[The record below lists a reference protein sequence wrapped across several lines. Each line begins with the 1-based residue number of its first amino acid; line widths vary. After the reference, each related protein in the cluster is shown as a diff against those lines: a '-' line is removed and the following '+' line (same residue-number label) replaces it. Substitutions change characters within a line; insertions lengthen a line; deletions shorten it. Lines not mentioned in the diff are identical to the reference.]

1 MKMTK
6 GISEVNR
13 AAEKLSETASSLN
26 QSGIERHVKLLKAN
40 IERKKATG
48 NKDEQVD
55 NLTWKHLRAGIR
67 VRTIMNSKRM
77 HEVKCKVQNV
87 EQKKLVITR

>member
-1 MKMTK
+1 M
-6 GISEVNR
+6 
-13 AAEKLSETASSLN
+13 
-26 QSGIERHVKLLKAN
+26 LKAN
-40 IERKKATG
+40 LDLKTG
-48 NKDEQVD
+48 SNDEKLE

-87 EQKKLVITR
+87 EQKKLIITRQLGF